1 MNQGDGRVNEQ
12 ANEKT
17 IDLNLDAGEA
27 AESYGIMRER
37 ELFALV
43 SSVNIACG
51 FHAGDPATMKRSVE
65 LAAKHSL
72 HIGAHVGF
80 PDRVGFG
87 RRLMQLSFDELY
99 SDTLYQIGA
108 LNAFVNA
115 LGLPLDH
122 VKPHG
127 ALYNHLA
134 YDEQSARAVAYA
146 VRDIDP
152 ELPIM
157 VLAGAPAVFWLR
169 REGLSVIEE
178 GFCDRGYASNGQLL
192 PRSHRYG
199 IIHEGKMA
207 AEQAF
212 NLANNQRAYTE
223 NGFIPII
230 AQTLCIHGDQPNA
243 LSVAKAVRETLEAA
257 GFTLRGP

>member
-1 MNQGDGRVNEQ
+1 MANSSEQ
-12 ANEKT
+12 ANDQINEQVSEQSDNKTSEKPNEKI
-17 IDLNLDAGEA
+17 IDINLDAGEA
-27 AESYGIMRER
+27 SESYGILREA

-65 LAAKHSL
+65 LAAKHRL
-72 HIGAHVGF
+72 NIGAHIGF

-87 RRLMQLSFDELY
+87 RRLMQLSFNELY

-134 YDEQSARAVAYA
+134 YDEQTARAVATA

-152 ELPIM
+152 EL
-157 VLAGAPAVFWLR
+157 LSHHRG
-169 REGLSVIEE
+169 GL
-178 GFCDRGYASNGQLL
+178 L
-192 PRSHRYG
+192 
-199 IIHEGKMA
+199 
-207 AEQAF
+207 
-212 NLANNQRAYTE
+212 
-223 NGFIPII
+223 
-230 AQTLCIHGDQPNA
+230 
-243 LSVAKAVRETLEAA
+243 
-257 GFTLRGP
+257 